1 MLETLDK
8 TRGREHAAGAW
19 RALQDQVREQT
30 LKQLYTRRD
39 AEGGKFNEDWVAGEA
54 AKAAE
59 SIAGNYRTVIGDIDG
74 LGRSPETDSEMEI
87 LKSKPEVP
95 APEFKKGM
103 DRGDADRDVREFNVD
118 ALNRMAAEISAGGE
132 TKV

>member
-1 MLETLDK
+1 MII
-8 TRGREHAAGAW
+8 GATH
-19 RALQDQVREQT
+19 D
-30 LKQLYTRRD
+30 
-39 AEGGKFNEDWVAGEA
+39 EDWVAGEA